1 MARDMSNTYRWMTIY
16 DLEELK
22 SRKLMHLRRLENKY
36 LGYFDL
42 QEARRV
48 RYNIG
53 QIEAEIAC
61 KSAQLELL

>member
-22 SRKLMHLRRLENKY
+22 SRKQVRLRRLENKY
-36 LGYFDL
+36 MGYLDQ
-42 QEARRV
+42 QEVRRIT
-48 RYNIG
+48 YNIG

-61 KSAQLELL
+61 KSAQLDLL